1 LQERAGYYRDMAEEA
16 MRLAQSS
23 PALQV
28 YYLNLVAGWKSLAD
42 EAEWE
47 QERRGRISAIL
58 AAHGIENDAQPA
70 GIKPAP

>member
-1 LQERAGYYRDMAEEA
+1 LQERAGFYRDMAEEA

-23 PALQV
+23 PGLQV

-47 QERRGRISAIL
+47 LERRSRISAIL
-58 AAHGIENDAQPA
+58 TGHGIEDKAQPA

>member
-1 LQERAGYYRDMAEEA
+1 LHERAGFYRDMAEEA

-23 PALQV
+23 PKLQV

-58 AAHGIENDAQPA
+58 TGRGVEDCVQAA
-70 GIKPAP
+70 GIKPVS